1 MKRVP
6 RSDTLRRLARRLATA
21 TGATSDAVRVAAL
34 EQSVHALR
42 LQIGSLRARQHRVWP
57 PATLREAEFQVF
69 SQFGEDGILQ
79 YLLANVGAVPEV
91 FVEFGVGDYAEAN
104 TLFLLLH
111 DNWRGLILDGSAD
124 AIASVRG
131 RDWFWRHDL
140 RAEGAF
146 IDRDN
151 IDMLIA
157 SHGIAGEIGLLSI
170 DIDGNDYW
178 VWQRIAGVNPVIVVV
193 EYNSLFGPDRA
204 VSVPYDPSFQRTRA
218 HPSNLYWGASLG
230 ALCHLARN
238 KGYACVG
245 SNRAGN
251 NAFFVRADR
260 RGDLPALA
268 ARDGWVASRFR
279 ESRDVEGRLTFLSG
293 DERLRAIA
301 DLPLVDVETGVT
313 LRVGDLAGA
322 TPPGVR

>member
-1 MKRVP
+1 MKRRSRTDALRNLVRRIVP
-6 RSDTLRRLARRLATA
+6 QPPDEGLARLATLEH
-21 TGATSDAVRVAAL
+21 AV
-34 EQSVHALR
+34 HTLR
-42 LQIGSLRARQHRVWP
+42 LHVGGLHARQLRASL

-79 YLLANVGAVPEV
+79 YLLAKVGSVPEV
-91 FVEFGVGDYAEAN
+91 FVEFGVGNYTEAN

-111 DNWRGLILDGSAD
+111 DNWRGLILDGSQD

-131 RDWFWRHDL
+131 REWCWRHDL
-140 RAEGAF
+140 RAESAF
-146 IDRDN
+146 IDREN
-151 IDMLIA
+151 IDALIT
-157 SHGIAGEIGLLSI
+157 SNGVAGEIGLLSV

-178 VWQRIAGVNPVIVVV
+178 VWERVAGVHPVIVVV

-218 HPSNLYWGASLG
+218 HHSNLYWGASLG
-230 ALCHLARN
+230 ALCHLARM
-238 KGYACVG
+238 KGYAFVG

-260 RGDLPALA
+260 RGDLPALS

-279 ESRDVEGRLTFLSG
+279 ESRDRAGQLTFLSG
-293 DERLRAIA
+293 DERLRPIA
-301 DLPLVDVETGVT
+301 GLPLVDVETGAT
-313 LRVGDLAGA
+313 LTVGDLAA
-322 TPPGVR
+322 TSLPGVR